1 MSKLPTTL
9 TVFLDTLESCDLS
22 MLKTIMESDKKEIYL
37 SLNESNTYDVY
48 LTDDYTTLLD
58 DIRTYSNLNW
68 VRDLNKEF
76 KDRIKEII
84 ESKSQQNMQ

>member
-37 SLNESNTYDVY
+37 SLNESNTYDIY

>member
-48 LTDDYTTLLD
+48 LTDDYTTLSD

-68 VRDLNKEF
+68 ARDLNKEF